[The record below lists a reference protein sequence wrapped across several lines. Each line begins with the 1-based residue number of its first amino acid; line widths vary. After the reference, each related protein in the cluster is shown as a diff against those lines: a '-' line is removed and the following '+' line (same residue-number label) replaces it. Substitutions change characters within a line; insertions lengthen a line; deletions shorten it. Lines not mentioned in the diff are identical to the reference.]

1 MTDQHRGDDSAGAH
15 RDPGDGRVDARGRDE
30 TPEERADRRWGDLL
44 QELRVAQTGVQILFG
59 FLLTVV
65 FQQRF
70 TDLSSTD
77 RHIYTVTVVLGAATT
92 GALIG
97 PVAMHRLLTGRR
109 LKPETVVLAS
119 RLTVLGL
126 VLLLCTMA
134 SSLLLVLRVA
144 IRDTSAAWL
153 VGAMAVWFVLCWF
166 VLPLW
171 ARHRSGPGPE

>member
-1 MTDQHRGDDSAGAH
+1 MTQSRGGDAEDHRGLPDDWE
-15 RDPGDGRVDARGRDE
+15 RDE

-44 QELRVAQTGVQILFG
+44 QELRVTQTGVQILFG

-70 TDLSSTD
+70 THLSGTEKNL
-77 RHIYTVTVVLGAATT
+77 YTVTVALGAATM
-92 GALIG
+92 AVLIG

-109 LKPETVVLAS
+109 LKPETVTLAS
-119 RLTVLGL
+119 KLTVLGL

-134 SSLLLVLRVA
+134 SSLLLVLRLA
-144 IRDTSAAWL
+144 NSGSTAAWL
-153 VGAMAVWFVLCWF
+153 TGGIALWFVLFWF

-171 ARHRSGPGPE
+171 ARYRTVPGEE

>member
-1 MTDQHRGDDSAGAH
+1 MTDHGRRGSAGK
-15 RDPGDGRVDARGRDE
+15 GVDGWGRHE
-30 TPEERADRRWGDLL
+30 TPEERADRRWSDLL

-70 TDLSSTD
+70 TQLSSTD
-77 RHIYTVTVVLGAATT
+77 RHLYTVTVLLGAATT
-92 GALIG
+92 GALVG
-97 PVAMHRLLTGRR
+97 PVSMHRLLTGRR

-144 IRDTSAAWL
+144 IQDSWASWL
-153 VGAMAVWFVLCWF
+153 VGGMVAWFALCWF
-166 VLPLW
+166 ALPLW
-171 ARHRSGPGPE
+171 ARLRNRPGEE

>member
-1 MTDQHRGDDSAGAH
+1 MADDDGGTDDW
-15 RDPGDGRVDARGRDE
+15 GRHE

-70 TDLSSTD
+70 SQLSDTD
-77 RHIYTVTVVLGAATT
+77 RHIYIVTVVLGAATT
-92 GALIG
+92 GALVS

-109 LKPETVVLAS
+109 LKDETVTMAS

-126 VLLLCTMA
+126 LLLLCTMA
-134 SSLLLVLRVA
+134 SSMLLVLRLATHGGGAV
-144 IRDTSAAWL
+144 WL
-153 VGAMAVWFVLCWF
+153 VAAMVAWFVLCWL
-166 VLPLW
+166 VLPLLT
-171 ARHRSGPGPE
+171 RYRSAPGGR